1 MNRWTRCLL
10 VGGMTL
16 WLGGCS
22 GWFKP
27 AKLPPAPAMPEMQQN
42 ETPLVSIDPD
52 WWTLFNDPVL
62 NQLQAQLASGNLN
75 MQLLAA
81 RVRQAQATLA
91 SAQSSVLPTAS
102 LSTGVSRGQSAGGN
116 PANTVSVTAPLSW
129 ELDVWGRLDAT
140 ATAAKTGLQA
150 SREDLALARLSAQA
164 SLVQTY
170 VAIRTAEQQTQVL
183 TQAQTAYE
191 RALQLTQ
198 YRYDAG
204 VVSAADVA
212 QAQLQVSSTQ
222 AQLIEVNSNR
232 TQLLHAL
239 DVLLGQ
245 APGQLQLTPSAALPV
260 VPALP
265 DVVPAALLQRRP
277 DVRAAQQ
284 RVLSAQANAG
294 AAQAAFF
301 PNLSFTATAGYS
313 NNSLG
318 NLFSA
323 SNLLWSMGPSMA
335 LSLLDGGKRKAA
347 EADALAALDAAGIA
361 YKQTVLQGLQEV
373 QDNLVAAYQLQ
384 LQSQAQAQALQ
395 AAQRNLSISEAQYAA
410 GTVSFLNGVT
420 AQTAALSAERSVLDI
435 QSRRVL
441 AVTQLMKNLAGRL
454 STISAAG
461 REN

>member
-27 AKLPPAPAMPEMQQN
+27 AKLPPAPAMPEMQQTG
-42 ETPLVSIDPD
+42 EPLVSIDPD

-102 LSTGVSRGQSAGGN
+102 LATGVSRGQSAGGN

-140 ATAAKTGLQA
+140 ATAAKAGLQA

-245 APGQLQLTPSAALPV
+245 APGPLQLTPSAAVPV

-265 DVVPAALLQRRP
+265 
-277 DVRAAQQ
+277 
-284 RVLSAQANAG
+284 
-294 AAQAAFF
+294 
-301 PNLSFTATAGYS
+301 
-313 NNSLG
+313 
-318 NLFSA
+318 
-323 SNLLWSMGPSMA
+323 
-335 LSLLDGGKRKAA
+335 
-347 EADALAALDAAGIA
+347 E
-361 YKQTVLQGLQEV
+361 
-373 QDNLVAAYQLQ
+373 
-384 LQSQAQAQALQ
+384 
-395 AAQRNLSISEAQYAA
+395 
-410 GTVSFLNGVT
+410 
-420 AQTAALSAERSVLDI
+420 
-435 QSRRVL
+435 
-441 AVTQLMKNLAGRL
+441 
-454 STISAAG
+454 
-461 REN
+461 

>member
-1 MNRWTRCLL
+1 M
-10 VGGMTL
+10 
-16 WLGGCS
+16 
-22 GWFKP
+22 
-27 AKLPPAPAMPEMQQN
+27 
-42 ETPLVSIDPD
+42 
-52 WWTLFNDPVL
+52 
-62 NQLQAQLASGNLN
+62 
-75 MQLLAA
+75 
-81 RVRQAQATLA
+81 
-91 SAQSSVLPTAS
+91 
-102 LSTGVSRGQSAGGN
+102 
-116 PANTVSVTAPLSW
+116 
-129 ELDVWGRLDAT
+129 WGRLDAT
-140 ATAAKTGLQA
+140 ATAAQASLQA

-170 VAIRTAEQQTQVL
+170 VAIRAAEQQAAVL
-183 TQAQTAYE
+183 TLALTAYE

-212 QAQLQVSSTQ
+212 QAQLI
-222 AQLIEVNSNR
+222 AVNSNR

-245 APGQLQLTPSAALPV
+245 APGQLELAPAASLPAAPPLPEV
-260 VPALP
+260 VPAS
-265 DVVPAALLQRRP
+265 LLQRRP
-277 DVRAAQQ
+277 DMRAAQQ

-301 PNLSFTATAGYS
+301 PSLSFTATAGYS

-323 SNLLWSMGPSMA
+323 SNLLWSMGPGLA
-335 LSLLDGGKRKAA
+335 LNLLDGGKRKAA
-347 EADALAALDAAGIA
+347 EAEALAALDAAGIV
-361 YKQTVLQGLQEV
+361 YRQTVLQGLQEV

-410 GTVSFLNGVT
+410 GTVSYLNVVT
-420 AQTAALSAERSVLDI
+420 AQTAALNAERSVLDI

-441 AVTQLMKNLAGRL
+441 AVTQLMKNLGGRL
-454 STISAAG
+454 
-461 REN
+461 